1 MKEIE
6 AEIRDVEEVQR
17 LRGKTGKVLKRWM
30 GDAGDLEGREEVE
43 RVCGG
48 LRALAGLMGRIL
60 GCVGYKIP

>member
-6 AEIRDVEEVQR
+6 SEVRDVEEVQS
-17 LRGKTGKVLKRWM
+17 LRGKTGEVLRRWM
-30 GDAGDLEGREEVE
+30 GDAGDLEGRKEAE

-60 GCVGYKIP
+60 GWV